1 LAFTLKQV
9 EFVTSVFD
17 LKQRPKERLP
27 EIAVAGRSNVGKSSL
42 LNCLFQR
49 KQLAY
54 TSKTPGKTQSLNYF
68 KVNQHFYL
76 VDLPG
81 YGFAKAPK
89 SLQNQWADLM
99 AEYLEGRVSTR
110 PTVDTQKRVPPLKGA
125 VQLIDSRHGITPL
138 DHQMIAFF
146 HAIDLSFVIVATKA
160 DKLSVTRLQQTLIEV
175 RQQLGDIQ
183 PIDVI
188 PFSSKTKL
196 GRDQLWNAILQLLKT

>member
-1 LAFTLKQV
+1 LPFSLKSV
-9 EFVTSVFD
+9 EFITSVFD
-17 LKQRPKERLP
+17 LTQRPKERLP
-27 EIAVAGRSNVGKSSL
+27 EIAIAGRSNVGKSSL

-68 KVNQHFYL
+68 KVNQQFYL

-89 SLQNQWADLM
+89 ILQDQWADLM
-99 AEYLEGRVSTR
+99 EAYLENNR
-110 PTVDTQKRVPPLKGA
+110 QLKGA
-125 VQLIDSRHGITPL
+125 VQLIDSRQGITPL
-138 DHQMIAFF
+138 DRQMMAYF
-146 HAIDLSFVIVATKA
+146 HDIKLSFIVVMTKA

-196 GRDQLWNAILQLLKT
+196 GRDQLWNAIQHFLLLGGDTQQHS